1 MIRRGWWR
9 RAAQRLV
16 WRAPRAVAW
25 RSPCGGRKRSA
36 RDDGQILLLALGY
49 TLIAFTLVAVAVDA
63 TAVHLARTQLLDA
76 ADAAAL
82 DAADAV
88 DPAGVYTGGL
98 ARDVPLTD
106 AAVRDQATSYLSSYR
121 APSRL
126 NGIGLTGGTGSPDG
140 ATAVVELTG
149 TVRLPVAAPVVAA
162 FAGGITVTV
171 RSTARAE
178 LRP

>member
-1 MIRRGWWR
+1 
-9 RAAQRLV
+9 V
-16 WRAPRAVAW
+16 
-25 RSPCGGRKRSA
+25 
-36 RDDGQILLLALGY
+36 
-49 TLIAFTLVAVAVDA
+49 VDA

-88 DPAGVYTGGL
+88 DPAGVYAGGVQ
-98 ARDVPLTD
+98 RVVPLSD
-106 AAVRDQATSYLSSYR
+106 AGVRAQAATYLSSYR

-126 NGIGLTGGTGSPDG
+126 SGIGLTGATGSPDG

-149 TVRLPVAAPVVAA
+149 TVRLPLAAPVVAA
-162 FAGGITVTV
+162 FAGGIAVTV

-178 LRP
+178 LSP

>member
-1 MIRRGWWR
+1 MKRRN
-9 RAAQRLV
+9 LS
-16 WRAPRAVAW
+16 P
-25 RSPCGGRKRSA
+25 RSPRTGGRSA
-36 RDDGQILLLALGY
+36 DEDGQIMLLALGY
-49 TLIAFTLVAVAVDA
+49 TLVAFALVAVAVDA

-88 DPAGVYTGGL
+88 DAGSVYTGGL
-98 ARDVPLTD
+98 GYDVPLSGE
-106 AAVRDQATSYLSSYR
+106 AVRAQAGTYLSTYQ

-126 NGIGLTGGTGSPDG
+126 EAVGITGGTGTPDG
-140 ATAVVELTG
+140 VSAVVELTG
-149 TVRLPVAAPVVAA
+149 RVRLPIAAPVVAS

-171 RSTARAE
+171 RSTARAQ

>member
-1 MIRRGWWR
+1 M
-9 RAAQRLV
+9 
-16 WRAPRAVAW
+16 
-25 RSPCGGRKRSA
+25 
-36 RDDGQILLLALGY
+36 LLALAY
-49 TLIAFTLVAVAVDA
+49 TLVAFALVTVAVDA

-88 DPAGVYTGGL
+88 DAATVYAGGVGP
-98 ARDVPLTD
+98 DVPLSD
-106 AAVRDQATSYLSSYR
+106 ASVQAQARAYLDTYQ

-126 NGIGLTGGTGSPDG
+126 EAVALTNGTGSPDG
-140 ATAVVELTG
+140 ASALVELTG
-149 TVRLPVAAPVVAA
+149 HVRLPIAGPVVAS

-171 RSTARAE
+171 RSTARAG